1 MIEAVAGV
9 CRWMAAISGS
19 VIIGTTLFRYFCL
32 RDLGPHTARTDVRSE
47 LLFWLLPSGLLLLLH
62 IGTLAGQFN
71 ALGER
76 ALTLDGWTQ
85 FILDTHVGRV
95 WMWRAAVALL
105 VVPAAVLTR
114 YESTR
119 PMAIALLPALVALYI
134 CLGPWGG
141 HAAGAENLAE
151 ALLLNVSHQIAVAL
165 WVGGLPIWAI
175 TVHRF
180 SYRHLG
186 LSQSRLADALTRF
199 SHLATGLMAVIV
211 VSGLLLADNYIDTEG
226 DLLGTRYGALLLVKL
241 ALLGSV
247 LLLAN
252 RLRQRFLPAL
262 HSGED
267 ALQIAPQALR
277 HVGIEMGLAAA
288 MLGCA
293 TLLGQT
299 TPALHD
305 TAFWWMP
312 VRWSWDATWVDKAL
326 RVWILGAVGSLT
338 VASLLVG
345 LGRSSRLRILGGVIG
360 LASVGTLCWALAV
373 PAYPDSFRRS
383 DVPYLTVS
391 IAEGRALY
399 EAHCTGCHGSGG
411 LGDGPFAKSLPRLP
425 ANLSE
430 PHTALHTAGDMHWW
444 LTHGIPAG
452 GMPGFEKVMTVTDR
466 WDVINFLRTF
476 SQGFEAR
483 LLRPQVTPKQPWL
496 GAPNFYIEQPAGPM
510 ELKGYRGL
518 HNVLLVFLEGPTAK
532 GRLMQL
538 AEAQGQL
545 AGLRTTILAVVDT
558 ALPIPAG
565 LPFTVIQGGG
575 TPIWSSY
582 ELLSRTVANR
592 GMPDRLGMEWQHV
605 EFLIDRFGYLRA
617 RWIAEADS
625 DGWDQLEKLYPQLAT
640 LNLEPQLKPPPDD
653 HVH

>member
-9 CRWMAAISGS
+9 CRWMAAISGA
-19 VIIGTTLFRYFCL
+19 VIIGTLLFRCFCL
-32 RDLGPHTARTDVRSE
+32 RDFRPRTARVDVRGE
-47 LLFWLLPSGLLLLLH
+47 RFLLLLPAGLLLLSH

-76 ALTLDGWTQ
+76 ALALEGWIQ

-95 WMWRAAVALL
+95 WMWRAAVAFL
-105 VVPAAVLTR
+105 VVPTAALIR
-114 YESTR
+114 FKSTR
-119 PMAIALLPALVALYI
+119 AIAIALLPALVALYI
-134 CLGPWGG
+134 GLGPWGG
-141 HAAGAENLAE
+141 HAAGAENLAW

-165 WVGGLPIWAI
+165 WVGALPIWAI

-180 SYRHLG
+180 SHRQIG
-186 LSQSRLADALTRF
+186 LSQSKLANALTRF
-199 SHLATGLMAVIV
+199 SHLAIGLMVVIV
-211 VSGLLLADNYIDTEG
+211 LSGLLLADNYIDTEG
-226 DLLGTRYGALLLVKL
+226 DLLGTRYGVLLLAKL
-241 ALLGSV
+241 ALLGGV

-262 HSGED
+262 RSVQD
-267 ALQIAPQALR
+267 AVQTAPQALR

-293 TLLGQT
+293 ALLGQT

-312 VRWSWDATWVDKAL
+312 VRWSFDATWVDKAL
-326 RVWILGAVGSLT
+326 RVWILGAFGSFM
-338 VASLLVG
+338 VASLLVA
-345 LGRSSRLRILGGVIG
+345 LGRSSRLRILGWVVG
-360 LASVGTLCWALAV
+360 LASVGTLSWALAV

-411 LGDGPFAKSLPRLP
+411 LGDGPFAKSLPRVP

-452 GMPGFEKVMTVTDR
+452 GMPGFDKVMTVTDR
-466 WDVINFLRTF
+466 WDVINFLRAF

-483 LLRPQVTPKQPWL
+483 LLRPQVTPRQPWL
-496 GAPNFYIEQPAGPM
+496 GAPNFYIEQSAGPT
-510 ELKGYRGL
+510 ELKGYRGAQNL
-518 HNVLLVFLEGPTAK
+518 LLVFLEGPTGK
-532 GRLMQL
+532 ERLMQL

-558 ALPIPAG
+558 SLPIPAG

-617 RWIAEADS
+617 RWIAEADP
-625 DGWDQLEKLYPQLAT
+625 DGWDQLEKLYPQIAT
-640 LNLEPQLKPPPDD
+640 LNLEPQIKPPPDD